1 MSFQSAKV
9 WAVDLSPV
17 AAGHAEFNSG
27 LAGVSDH
34 VEVVIGSWCAP
45 LEAAGLRGR
54 LGGLVSNPPY
64 IPRVQM
70 SGLQREVGA
79 HEPTS
84 ALDGG
89 EGPGMDSLAVICDQ
103 AVHMLIPGGF
113 LALEVSGYELLRL
126 NIVIELYRFCPQT
139 AGKAQAE
146 EVKSLLNS
154 LRNASDGS
162 LAFKDA
168 KILQDCFGIER
179 FVSATRW

>member
-1 MSFQSAKV
+1 MV

-17 AAGHAEFNSG
+17 AAAHARFNAG

-34 VEVVIGSWCAP
+34 VEVVTGSWCAP
-45 LEAAGLRGR
+45 LEAMGMRDR

-89 EGPGMDSLAVICDQ
+89 EGPGMDSLAVICEQ
-103 AVHMLIPGGF
+103 AVHRLIPGGF
-113 LALEVSGYELLRL
+113 LALEVSENVLL
-126 NIVIELYRFCPQT
+126 F
-139 AGKAQAE
+139 
-146 EVKSLLNS
+146 
-154 LRNASDGS
+154 
-162 LAFKDA
+162 
-168 KILQDCFGIER
+168 
-179 FVSATRW
+179 